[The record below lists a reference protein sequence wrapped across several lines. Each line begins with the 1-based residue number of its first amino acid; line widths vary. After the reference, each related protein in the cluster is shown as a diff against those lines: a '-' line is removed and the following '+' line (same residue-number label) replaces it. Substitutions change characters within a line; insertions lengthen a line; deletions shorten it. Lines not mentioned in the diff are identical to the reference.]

1 MALWQVERRTNGVV
15 LARLVSPPMNYLNRH
30 SLAELGVLIPQWRDP
45 AVRVVVLAGA
55 VPGRFITHYSCEEL
69 VKIARDPALVRAH
82 GAAMA
87 RGFHATMRGLAQL
100 SAPVIVAMNGDTM
113 GGGFELSLNCDIR
126 VGQRGDYRYGLPEV
140 TLGMVPG
147 GTGTQ
152 RLARL
157 IGASNAVEFVLRGRL
172 CTPEEALRRG
182 LIHDLA
188 DDALAHALRLA
199 EEIVALAP
207 AALTGI
213 KRVAWD
219 GAAADLDAG
228 LVLEAEKFAASMLA
242 PEALQVL
249 ETYVAVPLDRRRA
262 WLERHAALQGRG

>member
-1 MALWQVERRTNGVV
+1 MALWQVENRANGVV
-15 LARLVSPPMNYLNRH
+15 LAQLASPPMNYLNRH
-30 SLAELGVLIPQWRDP
+30 SLAELAALIPQWRD
-45 AVRVVVLAGA
+45 ATVRAVVLAGA

-69 VKIARDPALVRAH
+69 VKIARDPVLVRTN

-87 RGFHATMRGLAQL
+87 RGFHTIMRGLAQL
-100 SAPVIVAMNGDTM
+100 PAPVIVAMNGDTM
-113 GGGFELSLNCDIR
+113 GGGFELALNCDIR

-157 IGASNAVEFVLRGRL
+157 IGASNAVDFVLRGRL
-172 CTPEEALRRG
+172 CMPEDALKRG

-199 EEIVALAP
+199 DEMVGLAP
-207 AALTGI
+207 AALAGI

-228 LVLEAEKFAASMLA
+228 LMVEAEQFTASMLA

-249 ETYVAVPLDRRRA
+249 EAYVAVPPEQRRA
-262 WLERHAALQGRG
+262 WLDRNAALQGR